1 MYIYIKFRGK
11 TCSRLQSAG
20 NLALLITINP
30 TITATDAIA
39 VVVVSLLARIEFYTA
54 SPKIMNQ
61 LTAFIV
67 SLSLSFANSEFQY
80 NNLRFHATSL
90 NEY

>member
-54 SPKIMNQ
+54 SPKNNESINSIHRQ
-61 LTAFIV
+61 FIIIV
-67 SLSLSFANSEFQY
+67 RKQRISI
-80 NNLRFHATSL
+80 
-90 NEY
+90 